1 MADKFENFIYV
12 PVCKRCYETHP
23 NPVTYSVGRS
33 GEVLTVEKVVEAV
46 DEEDGETL
54 SSTEEMSS
62 DSDVEM
68 TDSFIVDDDEGI
80 PDSDDSY
87 ELSDDDCSSS

>member
-1 MADKFENFIYV
+1 MADKSENFIYV
-12 PVCKRCYETHP
+12 PVCKRCYKTHP
-23 NPVTYSVGRS
+23 NPVTYSIGKS
-33 GEVLTVEKVVEAV
+33 GEVLTVEKFTTD

-68 TDSFIVDDDEGI
+68 TDSFIVDDADSEI

-87 ELSDDDCSSS
+87 ELSDDDSSSS